1 MEHNHKLNKVNKQ
14 LTKEIKTLKQNG
26 KERDDLYAGEREQF
40 LKKISLLETKYA
52 ELKSQCNDVKQ
63 VNTSLKSE
71 LYGFI
76 QKHEDG
82 VYCDKKYDKVA
93 LADIKA
99 ETIMA
104 REDIETNKKNLS
116 EFKTKVLDKLNH
128 LSQVTNSVSKQ
139 ISQPRHSNGS
149 KEDIN
154 TMNEKQQHSTPVEK
168 HNGEYP
174 DAISDNDTLN
184 THVAPSQNT
193 RDLSK
198 NRDNLKECL
207 SQKEI
212 LIVGDSMLKL
222 IKMKKFDYSNR
233 SFVKTLR
240 GAKIEDV
247 HNFMTQVKHA
257 NPKNIK
263 HIIFHIGTNNL
274 RDDSPEQIYDKI
286 TSLIIETR
294 KSFPNTKISLSCLI
308 HRELKTGQEVF
319 VQKIN
324 EVNRLIKGLS
334 NDVNIIPNHNLNNPK
349 FRSDGL
355 HLNDH
360 GTAILV
366 KNFKSVII
374 AISNESN
381 QIEYKENRRASDER
395 QQHEPLQQNMHMAQ
409 QHPRQTVVWPPNF
422 HSPYFFN
429 PLHPYPMTFPSNA
442 NMPCF
447 PYGQMNKI

>member
-1 MEHNHKLNKVNKQ
+1 M
-14 LTKEIKTLKQNG
+14 
-26 KERDDLYAGEREQF
+26 
-40 LKKISLLETKYA
+40 
-52 ELKSQCNDVKQ
+52 KQ
-63 VNTSLKSE
+63 VNVSLKSE
-71 LYGFI
+71 LHGFI

-154 TMNEKQQHSTPVEK
+154 TMNEKQQHSTPVK
-168 HNGEYP
+168 KLNGEYP

-247 HNFMTQVKHA
+247 HNFMTQVKHT
-257 NPKNIK
+257 NPKNINTLYSTLAP
-263 HIIFHIGTNNL
+263 IISEMTVPNKSTIKSQALSSRQENLFQILRSAFH
-274 RDDSPEQIYDKI
+274 
-286 TSLIIETR
+286 
-294 KSFPNTKISLSCLI
+294 
-308 HRELKTGQEVF
+308 
-319 VQKIN
+319 
-324 EVNRLIKGLS
+324 
-334 NDVNIIPNHNLNNPK
+334 
-349 FRSDGL
+349 
-355 HLNDH
+355 
-360 GTAILV
+360 A
-366 KNFKSVII
+366 
-374 AISNESN
+374 
-381 QIEYKENRRASDER
+381 
-395 QQHEPLQQNMHMAQ
+395 
-409 QHPRQTVVWPPNF
+409 
-422 HSPYFFN
+422 
-429 PLHPYPMTFPSNA
+429 
-442 NMPCF
+442 
-447 PYGQMNKI
+447 

>member
-1 MEHNHKLNKVNKQ
+1 MDNSISVKQGCVTIKADQNKTKHWKELFEKRYGDFLNRIDGFFVTVRDDEQTKRTACSIHNSKYKSQKKAVLTISVYKTTGTVMVQGQFHQIWTDNELKHIHDILASQKEHDYGIHDFGIALENSIMSSSIIPEKNIPIEKIPMLDYDSMDDDVEPEEPVQNPNTDMETFKKSILTAINLQDKKIDDLEIQLKKSMEYNRDLNEVNKQ

-63 VNTSLKSE
+63 VNSSLKSE
-71 LYGFI
+71 LHGFI

-154 TMNEKQQHSTPVEK
+154 TMNEKQQHSTPVK
-168 HNGEYP
+168 KLNGEYP

-198 NRDNLKECL
+198 
-207 SQKEI
+207 
-212 LIVGDSMLKL
+212 
-222 IKMKKFDYSNR
+222 
-233 SFVKTLR
+233 
-240 GAKIEDV
+240 IE
-247 HNFMTQVKHA
+247 
-257 NPKNIK
+257 
-263 HIIFHIGTNNL
+263 
-274 RDDSPEQIYDKI
+274 I
-286 TSLIIETR
+286 TSKNACLKK
-294 KSFPNTKISLSCLI
+294 KSS
-308 HRELKTGQEVF
+308 
-319 VQKIN
+319 
-324 EVNRLIKGLS
+324 
-334 NDVNIIPNHNLNNPK
+334 
-349 FRSDGL
+349 
-355 HLNDH
+355 
-360 GTAILV
+360 
-366 KNFKSVII
+366 
-374 AISNESN
+374 
-381 QIEYKENRRASDER
+381 
-395 QQHEPLQQNMHMAQ
+395 
-409 QHPRQTVVWPPNF
+409 
-422 HSPYFFN
+422 
-429 PLHPYPMTFPSNA
+429 
-442 NMPCF
+442 
-447 PYGQMNKI
+447 